1 MKGGQS
7 PAPPATSF
15 TVTLS
20 PPSPR
25 HRVYFSGQHGMSKV
39 RALQAAQFKH
49 GCPDDRV
56 ALVVRV

>member
-15 TVTLS
+15 MVTLS

-49 GCPDDRV
+49 GYPDDRMPV
-56 ALVVRV
+56 